1 MAFSTLSNTLNTSIS
16 KEERQDNGIFFTPQN
31 GRQLLFSIIKKYC
44 TEPNTILEPSFGSG
58 EFIQDC
64 LKEFPKGLLT
74 GIEKHS
80 VIYQTVSNSE
90 LFLNNKNKI
99 RIINED
105 FLKVKGGTY
114 DLILGNPPYFVTKD
128 KDPRCMTG
136 RGNIFVQFIYK
147 CLTEHLK
154 PDGILAFVLPT
165 SFYNCSYYN
174 PCREYIQKNNTIL
187 HVQNIDASYYET
199 AQDTMILV
207 IQNRPSVDNH
217 FIFQR
222 GKSIYI
228 TPFYKEL
235 NTLVFGADTIDSLG
249 FRVKTGEVVW
259 NQHKEKLSSETGIPI
274 IYPANIVDGKI
285 VLNNLKAGKKDEK
298 KQYIDG
304 YVGTP
309 MTGPAILIS
318 RGFGNTYHFVYT
330 SIEDPNFQFYGE
342 NHINV
347 IYSPEKAN
355 PEVFQRIKSSLSN
368 VKTSQFIEMFVGNGA
383 LSKTE
388 LETVL
393 PIF

>member
-1 MAFSTLSNTLNTSIS
+1 MAFSALSTTLNTKLS
-16 KEERQDNGIFFTPQN
+16 KEERQNNGIFFTPLN
-31 GRQLLFSIIKKYC
+31 ARNLLFSIIKGFT
-44 TEPNTILEPSFGSG
+44 TEPVTILEPSFGSG
-58 EFIQDC
+58 EFLQDC
-64 LKEFPKGLLT
+64 LTEFPKGLLT
-74 GIEKHS
+74 GVELHS
-80 VIYQTVSNSE
+80 VIYETVSNSE
-90 LFLNNKNKI
+90 LYLSNKTKL
-99 RIINED
+99 RLLNED
-105 FLKVKGGTY
+105 FLKVKGGMY

-128 KDPRCMTG
+128 KDPNCMTG

-147 CLTEHLK
+147 CLTQHLK

-165 SFYNCSYYN
+165 SFYNCSYYS
-174 PCREYIQKNNTIL
+174 PCREYIGKNCTVL

-207 IQNRPSVDNH
+207 IQNRIPLGND
-217 FIFQR
+217 FIFKR
-222 GKSIYI
+222 GNNTYI

-235 NTLVFGADTIDSLG
+235 NTLVTGSETIESLG

-259 NQHKEKLSSETGIPI
+259 NQHKEKLSDMPGIPI
-274 IYPANIVDGKI
+274 IYPANIVDGNI

-298 KQYIDG
+298 KQYITG
-304 YVGTP
+304 YHGTP

-330 SIEDPNFQFYGE
+330 CIDDPKFEFYGE

-347 IYSPEKAN
+347 VYSPEKCKEA
-355 PEVFQRIKSSLSN
+355 EFQRIKLSLSN
-368 VKTSQFIEMFVGNGA
+368 PKTSTFIQMFVGNGA
-383 LSKTE
+383 LSKSE

>member
-1 MAFSTLSNTLNTSIS
+1 MAFSSLSAKLNTDIS

-31 GRQLLFSIIKKYC
+31 ARQLLLSIVKKYC
-44 TEPNTILEPSFGSG
+44 TDPNTILEPSFGSA

-64 LKEFPKGLLT
+64 LKEYPKGLLT

-80 VIYQTVSNSE
+80 VIFQTVSNSD
-90 LFLNNKNKI
+90 LYLNNKNKL

-105 FLKVKGGTY
+105 FLAVTGGTY

-128 KDPRCMTG
+128 KDSRCMIG

-174 PCREYIQKNNTIL
+174 PCREYIRKNNTIL
-187 HVQNIDASYYET
+187 HVENIDASYYET

-207 IQNRPSVDNH
+207 IQNRPSTDDH

-235 NTLVFGADTIDSLG
+235 NTLVTGSETIESLD

-259 NQHKEKLSSETGIPI
+259 NQHKEKLSSEKGIPV
-274 IYPANIVDGKI
+274 IYPANIVGGKL

-304 YVGTP
+304 YTGTP

-330 SIEDPNFQFYGE
+330 CIEDPTFQFYGE

-347 IYSPEKAN
+347 IYSLEKDKK
-355 PEVFQRIKSSLSN
+355 EVFERIKTSLSN
-368 VKTSQFIEMFVGNGA
+368 PKTSQFIEMFVGNGA